1 MRKLCAAA
9 VALLSAVAFLMV
21 GSPPASAFG
30 SEVLGCSTST
40 SSAWTANHCSSSAF
54 KPIKTTVTVTF
65 SPANMSGT
73 YGTSWT
79 LNGGGIPV
87 NISSGCTAG
96 SLSCTIRQ
104 EVGLDDYVITATL
117 TLSQSGQT
125 RTVAAQATIQAG
137 SCTC

>member
-9 VALLSAVAFLMV
+9 VALLSAVAFLIV

-40 SSAWTANHCSSSAF
+40 SSTWTADHCSSSAL

-65 SPANMSGT
+65 SPENMSGT
-73 YGTSWT
+73 YGTSWALT
-79 LNGGGIPV
+79 GDTPI

-96 SLSCTIRQ
+96 SLSCTIHE
-104 EVGLDDYVITATL
+104 EVGLDNYVYTAALTL
-117 TLSQSGQT
+117 TQSGQT
-125 RTVAAQATIQAG
+125 RTISAQATIKAG